1 MNNKG
6 LSLVE
11 LLVAISVS
19 MLVLGGF
26 AYMIINVMNMFARTN
41 ANVDLQNESQT
52 AMNLVIDNIMDAT
65 GVCMIE
71 VPDASVGAAPVCVL
85 LGDLAISDTDYNS
98 VSFVG
103 DAVIWD
109 PAKKEMY
116 LKTYRNITEGALPIS
131 GATSESEAAI
141 KAIEEV
147 RDQVLNLPD
156 DSRLQY
162 LMAQYVSG
170 FDVKTADYY
179 TFPAS
184 EEKPDPDNPGST
196 KTVHYYTAPIVLKMQ
211 MNFELEYKAGK
222 IYKREI
228 QEEIAIRN
236 RMPYLYMQRVG
247 SSMIKYYNQK

>member
-11 LLVAISVS
+11 LLVAIAVS
-19 MLVLGGF
+19 MLVLGGL
-26 AYMIINVMNMFARTN
+26 AYMIINVMNMFGRTN
-41 ANVDLQNESQT
+41 ANVELQNESQT
-52 AMNLVIDNIMDAT
+52 AMNLVIDNVMDAT
-65 GVCMIE
+65 GICMIE
-71 VPDASVGAAPVCVL
+71 VPAASVGSTPVCLL
-85 LGDLAISDTDYNS
+85 LGELAISEVDFNS

-116 LKTYRNITEGALPIS
+116 LKTYQNVTEGALSIG

-141 KAIEEV
+141 KAVEEV
-147 RDQVLNLPD
+147 RDQVLNLTD
-156 DSRLQY
+156 DDRLPY
-162 LMAQYVSG
+162 LMARYVSS

-179 TFPAS
+179 TFPPS

-196 KTVHYYTAPIVLKMQ
+196 KTVHYYTSPMILQ
-211 MNFELEYKAGK
+211 LEMNFEMEYKPGSF
-222 IYKREI
+222 YKREI
-228 QEEIAIRN
+228 KEEIAVRN

-247 SSMIKYYNQK
+247 SGMIKYFNQK